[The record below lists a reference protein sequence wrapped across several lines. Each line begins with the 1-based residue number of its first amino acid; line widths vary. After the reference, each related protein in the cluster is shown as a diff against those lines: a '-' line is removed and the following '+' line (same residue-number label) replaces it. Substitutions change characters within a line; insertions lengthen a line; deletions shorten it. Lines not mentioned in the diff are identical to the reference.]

1 MVNVPIYDEAG
12 KQTGSEQIDEK
23 LLGGQVNL
31 SLLKQAVVMY
41 RANRRQGTVQNLSRG
56 MVEGSTRKLY
66 KQKGTGHARAG
77 SARTPQRRGGG
88 RAFAK
93 VPRDY
98 RQDMPKQMRRLA
110 RNHAVL
116 AKLQSNDAM
125 IVDGLKFDAPKTKR
139 FATMLTAAG
148 VSKGCVFA
156 TDGIDLGV
164 YKSGRNIPKTR
175 IMPVA
180 ELNAYEVLS
189 HRKLIFTRAA
199 FEAFR
204 NGLGK
209 NGAARDDAAGDK
221 AKPAAKAA
229 AKAPAKTKAKA

>member
-1 MVNVPIYDEAG
+1 MVTIPIYDESG
-12 KQTGSEQIDEK
+12 KQTGTEQIDEK
-23 LLGGQVNL
+23 LLGGQPNL
-31 SLLKQAVVMY
+31 ALLKQAVVMY
-41 RANRRQGTVQNLSRG
+41 RANKRQGTVQTLSRG

-98 RQDMPKQMRRLA
+98 RQDMPKRMRRLA

-116 AKLQSNDAM
+116 AKLQSNDAL
-125 IVDGLKFDAPKTKR
+125 IFDGVKFDVPKTKR

-148 VSKGCVFA
+148 VTKGCVFA
-156 TDGIDLGV
+156 TDGVDQMV

-180 ELNAYEVLS
+180 ELNAFEVLK

-204 NGLGK
+204 NGLGQD
-209 NGAARDDAAGDK
+209 GV
-221 AKPAAKAA
+221 AKGGLAEAKVEKPAKAA
-229 AKAPAKTKAKA
+229 GKKAKA